1 MNRYRD
7 AMEHCAPPPELESR
21 LREAVLSAEPTPQA
35 RPAVFRPKG
44 FVRKAALAAVLIVLL
59 TVSAGAVV
67 VANWDA
73 ILASRFGAWAASTP
87 MGQAAFQE
95 VHVTSVCDDVT
106 LTVRQALVSEK
117 SLYLILDYHLP
128 DTVDR
133 AAVQQADS
141 SPSSDH
147 MIVPVPV
154 DYYLTGDFSWE
165 DLKAADQDKWAD
177 IDWADFLSYCHYTGI
192 TGNALAEDCISHYT
206 SGSSGEVA
214 SQGYAPES
222 HTLTYLCSITA
233 KDGDLDFT
241 AQPLTLLVLPPVL
254 RVNGVD
260 TAVTDHPAIL
270 TFQPEAVSQTLTGS
284 WQEDGRA
291 IQVSVSPF
299 SLSVEASGG
308 TPYRKI
314 GELRAD
320 TALVFRD
327 GTVQPVSALT
337 SGLTGGGSRGGE
349 GGTYTSASF
358 TSQFQDLLDVGQV
371 AAVRVGDVEIPLE

>member
-1 MNRYRD
+1 M
-7 AMEHCAPPPELESR
+7 
-21 LREAVLSAEPTPQA
+21 AE
-35 RPAVFRPKG
+35 K
-44 FVRKAALAAVLIVLL
+44 
-59 TVSAGAVV
+59 
-67 VANWDA
+67 
-73 ILASRFGAWAASTP
+73 
-87 MGQAAFQE
+87 AFQP
-95 VHVTSVCDDVT
+95 VNVSSVCDDVT
-106 LTVRQALVSEK
+106 VTIREALVDEK
-117 SLYLILDYHLP
+117 SIYLILDYHLP

-270 TFQPEAVSQTLTGS
+270 TFQPEAISQTLTGS

-299 SLSVEASGG
+299 FLSVEASGG

-349 GGTYTSASF
+349 GGTYTFASF